1 VSKTVLI
8 VEDDSEI
15 QASLREA
22 FEDNGYTVV
31 IASGGKEAL
40 DILTTGSPP
49 HVIVLDLVMPG
60 MTGNDLY
67 AAMQAD
73 AVLAKI
79 PVVVSTSDPSRA
91 PSGVLVVPKP
101 VRLDRPGRS
110 RETVRPCSPEVAHP

>member
-1 VSKTVLI
+1 MSKTVLI

-73 AVLAKI
+73 PVLAKI

-101 VRLDRPGRS
+101 VRLDRLLDA
-110 RETVRPCSPEVAHP
+110 VKNLC